1 MNRCGYNVL
10 PLTTILQ
17 EKAMKIGLRDYF
29 AGLAMQGLVFHQG
42 EDFDPIFTAEGA
54 YDMADAMMKARQ
66 PMYPP
71 LESLGFNTRIRNS
84 LAAENIHS
92 VQEIIEKQRELCK
105 IPNIGRRS
113 LQIIAN
119 RLGEIGVKL
128 EITTMFSGTI
138 RAINEDNKQV

>member
-1 MNRCGYNVL
+1 
-10 PLTTILQ
+10 
-17 EKAMKIGLRDYF
+17 MKIGLRDYF
-29 AGLAMQGLVFHQG
+29 AGLAMQGELASRPFQDAENDW
-42 EDFDPIFTAEGA
+42 EDLDGLAHYSYAI
-54 YDMADAMMKARQ
+54 ADAMMKERQ
-66 PMYPP
+66 PKYPP

-84 LAAENIHS
+84 LAAENIYS

-128 EITTMFSGTI
+128 EIVTMFSGTI

>member
-1 MNRCGYNVL
+1 
-10 PLTTILQ
+10 
-17 EKAMKIGLRDYF
+17 MKIGLRDYF
-29 AGLAMQGLVFHQG
+29 AGLAMQAMISRVVS
-42 EDFDPIFTAEGA
+42 DPKHADDYAKLSYVMAEK
-54 YDMADAMMKARQ
+54 MMKERQ
-66 PMYPP
+66 PKYPP
-71 LESLGFNTRIRNS
+71 LDSLGFNTRIRNS
-84 LAAENIHS
+84 LAAENIYS